1 MKPQIFEFSAWYGLD
16 KLTLAHLTSI
26 IKKSG
31 HTVLGTKDYNF
42 VPQGYTCV
50 WLLAESHLACHTYPE
65 HNLVYIQLS
74 SCSESKYNTLLSS
87 LQNTLKNEQNKKVQ
101 KSIAKP
107 LQ

>member
-1 MKPQIFEFSAWYGLD
+1 MKPQIFEFSAWYELNQD
-16 KLTLAHLTSI
+16 IYQQMSSI
-26 IKKSG
+26 IKESG
-31 HTVLGTKDYNF
+31 HTILGTKDYNF
-42 VPQGYTCV
+42 EPQGYTCV

-74 SCSESKYNTLLSS
+74 SCSKAKYNLLISN
-87 LQNTLKNEQNKKVQ
+87 LQTTFKNEQHKKIQ